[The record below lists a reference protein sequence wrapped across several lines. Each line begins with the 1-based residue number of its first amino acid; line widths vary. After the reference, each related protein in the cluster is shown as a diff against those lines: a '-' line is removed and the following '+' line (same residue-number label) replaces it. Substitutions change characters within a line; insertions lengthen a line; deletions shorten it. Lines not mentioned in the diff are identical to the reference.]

1 MREIKFYIP
10 KIKSRRQGKILALSL
25 VVTLI
30 IITVLALGIKIEEP
44 QRDAYKEREPIEI
57 ILK

>member
-10 KIKSRRQGKILALSL
+10 KFKSRRQGKIFFLSL

-30 IITVLALGIKIEEP
+30 IITVLALGIRIEEP
-44 QRDAYKEREPIEI
+44 RRDPPAEREPLE
-57 ILK
+57 LFVE

>member
-10 KIKSRRQGKILALSL
+10 KIKTRRQGKIFALSL
-25 VVTLI
+25 IVTLI

-44 QRDAYKEREPIEI
+44 QREPYQEREPLE
-57 ILK
+57 LVVE

>member
-10 KIKSRRQGKILALSL
+10 KFKSRRQGKIFFLSL

-30 IITVLALGIKIEEP
+30 IITVLALGIRIEEP
-44 QRDAYKEREPIEI
+44 QREPFQEREPLELTI
-57 ILK
+57 K

>member
-10 KIKSRRQGKILALSL
+10 KFKSRRQRKILFLSL

-30 IITVLALGIKIEEP
+30 IIAVLALGIKIEEP
-44 QRDAYKEREPIEI
+44 QREPFLEREPLELIV
-57 ILK
+57 K